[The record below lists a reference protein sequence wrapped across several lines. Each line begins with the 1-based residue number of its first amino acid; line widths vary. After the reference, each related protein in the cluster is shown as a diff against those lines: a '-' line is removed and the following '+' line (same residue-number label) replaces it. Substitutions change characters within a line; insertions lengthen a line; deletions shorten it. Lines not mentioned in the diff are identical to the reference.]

1 MAKNIDNSYVGNAAG
16 NPDFTSGLS
25 RTNTG
30 AHAPQ
35 NLVKLYGIRKFGDC
49 TFAPAWTYVYDESA
63 DTFTVTPGTGYNATG
78 LRFWK
83 YRIIDG
89 DGTEVYGV
97 QASIGTNTAIVIN
110 TATLDRNKV
119 WRVEFSAETLNGG
132 LHCGA
137 GWWLE
142 FPAGWGE
149 ADKSGSGS
157 DI

>member
-1 MAKNIDNSYVGNAAG
+1 MAKQIDNSYVGNAAG

-25 RTNTG
+25 RTNPQ

-35 NLVKLYGIRKFGDC
+35 NVVKLYGVRKFGGC
-49 TFAPAWTYVYDESA
+49 SFSPAWTYVYDESA

-83 YRIIDG
+83 YRIIDE
-89 DGTEVYGV
+89 DGTEVYGAQSSV
-97 QASIGTNTAIVIN
+97 GTNTAIVIN
-110 TATLDRNKV
+110 TSTLDPNKV
-119 WRVEFSAETLNGG
+119 WRCEFRAETLNAG

-137 GWWLE
+137 EWWVE
-142 FPAGWGE
+142 FPAGWGL
-149 ADKSGSGS
+149 ADRSGSGS